1 MSKND
6 PQIAIIG
13 DGKMGRTIA
22 QMVQERGWTVCAM
35 LDSSHNQEGRG
46 ITRRALGGADVAIEF
61 TRPDAA
67 VANVSACLD
76 AQVPVVVGT
85 TGWYDS
91 LPELTEKANAVGSP
105 LLWAP
110 NFAVGVNLFVELTR
124 RAGEIMG
131 LAPEFETMLVETHHS
146 AKKDAPSGTALAI
159 VNAMEDGLKKR
170 IPVTSVR
177 TGSVPG
183 THEVIFDST
192 YEQMTLRHE
201 ARDRR
206 VFADGALRA
215 AQWLIGKR
223 GVFTMRDVLGFG
235 QTGDTSADGGQR
247 RGKG

>member
-6 PQIAIIG
+6 PQIAVIG

-35 LDSSHNQEGRG
+35 LDSAHNQKGKG
-46 ITRRALGGADVAIEF
+46 ITRRALGDPDVAIEF
-61 TRPDAA
+61 TKPDAA
-67 VANVSACLD
+67 VDNIQACIE

-85 TGWYDS
+85 TGWLDS
-91 LPELTEKANAVGSP
+91 LPMITEQANAANAG
-105 LLWAP
+105 LLWAA
-110 NFAVGVNLFVELTR
+110 NFAVGVNLFIELTR
-124 RAGEIMG
+124 KAGELMG
-131 LAPEFETMLVETHHS
+131 LAPEFAGALIETHHS

-159 VNAMEDGLKKR
+159 VNAMEKGLGAR

-177 TGSVPG
+177 TATVPG

-215 AQWLIGKR
+215 AQWLIGR
-223 GVFTMRDVLGFG
+223 QGVFTMRDVLGF
-235 QTGDTSADGGQR
+235 TPR
-247 RGKG
+247 